1 MRCAARLARRA
12 PIHVLTVLVL
22 PALAWMAGC
31 AAPPP
36 VGMPKSAEVGRE
48 RGLKSNHASRRGR
61 GSAAVL
67 RGRVLLYHLWA
78 EDDKAAWSDALRSDV
93 RRRLRDAVGF
103 LAGWAGRYEVDVA
116 FADASAGRVRSPAP
130 IPADAFAHPAWT
142 ERLVQAA
149 GAENGNRLVARLKR
163 DHRADAVVLVFH
175 VNQACDSYNL
185 TFYEG
190 VGPAWAAERI
200 VCFSRYADGRR
211 TLAASYAHEILHA
224 FGAGEL
230 YFPYDRADHRRRR
243 AARLF
248 PNDIMR
254 RVDPDLG
261 RLRIDAFT
269 AYRIGWTDRLAPDLR
284 AFEDGAGAD
293 ARSSR

>member
-1 MRCAARLARRA
+1 MTRPVRHTPKSGCVLLTLAALCAA
-12 PIHVLTVLVL
+12 
-22 PALAWMAGC
+22 
-31 AAPPP
+31 AAPAPA
-36 VGMPKSAEVGRE
+36 GMPKSAEVGRE

-78 EDDKAAWSDALRSDV
+78 EDDEAAWPDALRSDV

-103 LAGWAGRYEVDVA
+103 LADWAGRYEMPVTFV
-116 FADASAGRVRSPAP
+116 DASAGRVRSKAP
-130 IPADAFAHPAWT
+130 LPTDAFVHPAWT
-142 ERLVQAA
+142 ERLVRAA
-149 GAENGNRLVARLKR
+149 GDENGNRLVGRLKR
-163 DHRADAVVLVFH
+163 EHRADAVVLVFH

-185 TFYEG
+185 TFYAG
-190 VGPAWAAERI
+190 VGPEWAAERI

-230 YFPYDRADHRRRR
+230 YFPYDRTDQRRTR

-254 RVDPDLG
+254 RVDPDME
-261 RLRIDAFT
+261 RLRIGAFT
-269 AYRIGWTDRLAPDLR
+269 AYRIGWTDRLAPPLR
-284 AFEDGAGAD
+284 AFED
-293 ARSSR
+293 